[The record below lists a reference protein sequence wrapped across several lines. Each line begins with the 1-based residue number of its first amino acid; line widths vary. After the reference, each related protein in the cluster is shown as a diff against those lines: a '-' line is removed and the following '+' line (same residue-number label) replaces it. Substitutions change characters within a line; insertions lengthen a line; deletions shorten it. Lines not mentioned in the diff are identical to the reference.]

1 MQQMGRHIR
10 LHAQGREADI
20 VIFSC
25 VRARS
30 SGRGSIGFLAD
41 VRRMNVGIT
50 RARWAPALQTAHAMC
65 AEVIEFYT
73 RSMQDVA
80 VTSV

>member
-1 MQQMGRHIR
+1 MRASVAR
-10 LHAQGREADI
+10 LHAQGREADV

-30 SGRGSIGFLAD
+30 SGGGSIGFLAD

-50 RARWAPALQTAHAMC
+50 RAR
-65 AEVIEFYT
+65 
-73 RSMQDVA
+73 
-80 VTSV
+80 